1 MSSFATEAS
10 VQPLRVSSLCMF
22 GTALQS
28 SSPCVLHERFK
39 CSVAALSAL
48 RCGTAKFHKL
58 LAFLVP
64 YRPLVQS
71 RGFSNGI
78 EAHSGLFLILAKLE
92 TAWRARMPGIG
103 GWAEPEEQPERRPC
117 TR

>member
-10 VQPLRVSSLCMF
+10 VQPGLRSSSRCAF
-22 GTALQS
+22 STALQS
-28 SSPCVLHERFK
+28 SSPCALHERFK

-48 RCGTAKFHKL
+48 RGGTPCKISQEL

-64 YRPLVQS
+64 YRPLAQS

-92 TAWRARMPGIG
+92 TAWRGSDV
-103 GWAEPEEQPERRPC
+103 GWRLG
-117 TR
+117 